1 MNFESKGMHMKSS
14 HQIHLE
20 MIEHSL
26 QPTACFQLQAAK
38 HKVLV
43 IRDALA
49 DDKEYCE
56 ALLLKI
62 DHLSA
67 RRPSGRT
74 RSTGGTS
81 HHPDSE
87 RVRSAA

>member
-1 MNFESKGMHMKSS
+1 MKSS
-14 HQIHLE
+14 HQIRLE

-26 QPTACFQLQAAK
+26 QPTACFHLQAAK

-62 DHLSA
+62 DHLLGQEMV
-67 RRPSGRT
+67 PPVT
-74 RSTGGTS
+74 RSTDGTIAA
-81 HHPDSE
+81 PADSE

>member
-1 MNFESKGMHMKSS
+1 MKSS

-20 MIEHSL
+20 MIEQTLEPAS
-26 QPTACFQLQAAK
+26 CFQLQAAK

-43 IRDALA
+43 ICDAVD

-62 DHLSA
+62 DHLLGQEAVPAVS
-67 RRPSGRT
+67 
-74 RSTGGTS
+74 RST
-81 HHPDSE
+81 
-87 RVRSAA
+87 SAAVPSSSNSEPALSAA

>member
-1 MNFESKGMHMKSS
+1 MKSS

-20 MIEHSL
+20 MIEQTL
-26 QPTACFQLQAAK
+26 QPMSCFQLQAAK

-49 DDKEYCE
+49 DDKEYCD

-62 DHLSA
+62 DHLLGEA
-67 RRPSGRT
+67 VVAPVTPSPT
-74 RSTGGTS
+74 NAVASPAS
-81 HHPDSE
+81 SE
-87 RVRSAA
+87 RARSAA

>member
-1 MNFESKGMHMKSS
+1 MSMKSS

-20 MIEHSL
+20 MIEQTL
-26 QPTACFQLQAAK
+26 QPVSCFQLQAAK

-62 DHLSA
+62 AHLLGQESVAPASVSTSA
-67 RRPSGRT
+67 TVASAA
-74 RSTGGTS
+74 GT
-81 HHPDSE
+81 E
-87 RVRSAA
+87 GLRSAA

>member
-1 MNFESKGMHMKSS
+1 MKSS
-14 HQIHLE
+14 HQVHME

-56 ALLLKI
+56 GLLLKI
-62 DHLSA
+62 DHLLSQA
-67 RRPSGRT
+67 TVPAVSRL
-74 RSTGGTS
+74 TGATAAS
-81 HHPDSE
+81 PASSE

>member
-1 MNFESKGMHMKSS
+1 MSRKSS

-20 MIEHSL
+20 MIEQTL
-26 QPTACFQLQAAK
+26 QPVSCFQLQSAK

-62 DHLSA
+62 EQMLSHETA
-67 RRPSGRT
+67 LIVS
-74 RSTGGTS
+74 RSTSVT
-81 HHPDSE
+81 
-87 RVRSAA
+87 VASAADTKELRSVA